1 MSLSP
6 GEALDPL
13 AFTRKRTSTTTET
26 IDVTGCPRIEIT
38 TAGNTLSLVNMRD
51 MTRIE
56 IANRSTGDAYLGFDI
71 ELQGSVCS
79 SPVTMPAGDVY
90 ELVYDTA
97 STRWVF

>member
-1 MSLSP
+1 MPLST

-38 TAGNTLSLVNMRD
+38 IAGNTLSLANMRD

-56 IANRSTGDAYLGFDI
+56 IANRSSGNALLGFDV
-71 ELQGSVCS
+71 ELQGTVYS
-79 SPVTMPAGDVY
+79 SPATMPAGDVY
-90 ELVYDTA
+90 ELVYDA
-97 STRWVF
+97 ANTRWVF